1 MGKQIIVNSKEE
13 LEKELKKS
21 KNKKTKTKKT
31 KTKKD
36 EWKEY
41 RAKKYGNVR
50 VDKKNTKINTIFDS
64 KSEYARYKELNLL
77 VSAGIITDLK
87 IHNKFIL
94 LDKYTNAN
102 GQKIQAMT
110 YTADFTYMKDEK
122 MIVEDV
128 KGFITNDFKLKKK
141 IFEFRYP
148 ELTID
153 IIKS

>member
-1 MGKQIIVNSKEE
+1 M
-13 LEKELKKS
+13 
-21 KNKKTKTKKT
+21 
-31 KTKKD
+31 
-36 EWKEY
+36 
-41 RAKKYGNVR
+41 

-153 IIKS
+153 IIKN